1 MSDLKKY
8 IEKRKA
14 LDKVFAENYEEG
26 YHDFKIGVMV
36 REARRQ
42 AGLTQKQ
49 LADRIRVKPPLISR
63 LENNAG
69 DVRLSTLHKI
79 ASGLNLKLN
88 VGLSAVSF
96 GSLGPDTKLTN

>member
-14 LDKVFAENYEEG
+14 RDEVFAENYEDG
-26 YHDFKIGVMV
+26 YHDFKIGVMI
-36 REARRQ
+36 REARQR
-42 AGLTQKQ
+42 AGMTQKQ
-49 LADRIRVKPPLISR
+49 LAERLQVKPPLISR

-69 DVRLSTLHKI
+69 DAKLSTLHKI

-88 VGLSAVSF
+88 IGLT
-96 GSLGPDTKLTN
+96 GNG

>member
-36 REARRQ
+36 REARQ

-88 VGLSAVSF
+88 VCLSAVS
-96 GSLGPDTKLTN
+96 

>member
-36 REARRQ
+36 REARQ

>member
-8 IEKRKA
+8 IDGRKTR
-14 LDKVFAENYEEG
+14 DRIFAENYEEG
-26 YHDFKIGVMV
+26 YNDFRIGVMI
-36 REARRQ
+36 REAREQ

-49 LADRIRVKPPLISR
+49 LAERLQVKPPLISR

-69 DVRLSTLHKI
+69 DVKLSTLHRI

-88 VGLSAVSF
+88 IGLSTVS
-96 GSLGPDTKLTN
+96 

>member
-14 LDKVFAENYEEG
+14 RDKVFAEDYEEG
-26 YHDFKIGVMV
+26 YNDFKIGVMIK
-36 REARRQ
+36 EARQQ

-49 LADRIRVKPPLISR
+49 LAERLQVKPPLISR

-69 DVRLSTLHKI
+69 DVKLSTLHKI
-79 ASGLNLKLN
+79 ASGLNLQLT
-88 VGLSAVSF
+88 VELSMV
-96 GSLGPDTKLTN
+96 L